1 MSVLWDLGSST
12 VAGVTE
18 RMVDPV
24 AYTTVLTLLR
34 SLEEK
39 GYARHEKEGR
49 AYRYY
54 PLVDW
59 RTAGGHELDR
69 LLKKVF
75 KGSPELLFVQLVS
88 DFPMDPEQLRRTR
101 ELIAEPV
108 GDPSEG

>member
-12 VAGVTE
+12 VAGVKE

-34 SLEEK
+34 NLEEK
-39 GYARHEKEGR
+39 GYARHEAEGR

-54 PLVDW
+54 PTLDW
-59 RTAGGHELDR
+59 RTAGGHELGR
-69 LLKKVF
+69 LLKKIF
-75 KGSPELLFVQLVS
+75 KGSTELLFVQLIS
-88 DFPMDPEQLRRTR
+88 DFPMGEEQLRRTR

-108 GDPSEG
+108 GTPQ